1 MQVNLYSNVA
11 SITNSQVSN
20 KKANDDSI
28 KSTKEYNLQSANTKD
43 IKQEKLD
50 VLNSLGGKGLTQ
62 MYFIEFQQ
70 QVFNS
75 TFSNN
80 NAQAGILELM
90 DGEARLEKAKDI
102 LSKID
107 FSSIGY
113 EGKNI
118 LDMNSDEL
126 NALISE
132 DGFFGVENT
141 ANRIA
146 DFVINGANGDIQK
159 LQKGLEGMKRGF
171 EEAKNMWGGELP
183 KISQDTI
190 DKALEKVSLEINKL
204 GGNALNL
211 DA

>member
-1 MQVNLYSNVA
+1 MQVNLYSNIA